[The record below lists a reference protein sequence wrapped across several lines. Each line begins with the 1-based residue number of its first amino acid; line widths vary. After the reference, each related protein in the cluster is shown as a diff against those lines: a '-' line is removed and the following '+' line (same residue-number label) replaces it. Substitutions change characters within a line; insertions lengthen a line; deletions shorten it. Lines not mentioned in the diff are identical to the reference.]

1 MEPMMERLARALL
14 ARRWQVLAAWALLCV
29 VGAVF
34 AAGLPGRI
42 VSGGEAP
49 ASADSEV
56 VSRALAHSPLPSLF
70 LAVQVPD
77 DFSVAEQ
84 AEASAEVAQSA
95 RDVPGVTAVVPMPD
109 TPPVHA
115 A

>member
-56 VSRALAHSPLPSLF
+56 VAQALAHSPLPSLF
-70 LAVQVPD
+70 LAVQVPED
-77 DFSVAEQ
+77 LSPEGQQ
-84 AEASAEVAQSA
+84 AVSAEVAAKA
-95 RDVPGVTAVVPMPD
+95 RQVRGVTAAIPMAD
-109 TPPVHA
+109 SPPVEV
-115 A
+115 